1 MQRVFLATVAI
12 WFAPWFAAF
21 GAPGVAEPAKGVA
34 VAAESSSL
42 TFMQMFILGGPVMYV
57 LALLSVLVAA
67 MIVFN
72 LATIRRNAIVSDRF
86 MDQAEYMIRARDLQA
101 LATYSRG
108 RNESMARIT
117 QRVTEFIIANP
128 TVTLAEVREMTESE
142 GSRQAGILT
151 SRVSHLSDI
160 GNIVP
165 MVGLLGTVHGLMKAF
180 DALAHAQV
188 QTAGK
193 QLELSAGISTALI
206 ATGGGLLIAIPTL
219 FAYSIFRTRVQ
230 RYIGELEAASSHLVA
245 LLQALTVR
253 ASQSPTKTEGKMT
266 RTDGKAGRTQES

>member
-1 MQRVFLATVAI
+1 
-12 WFAPWFAAF
+12 
-21 GAPGVAEPAKGVA
+21 
-34 VAAESSSL
+34 
-42 TFMQMFILGGPVMYV
+42 MQMFVVGGPVMYV
-57 LALLSVLVAA
+57 LALLSVIVAA

-72 LATIRRNAIVSDRF
+72 FVTIRRNAIVSDRF

-142 GSRQAGILT
+142 GSRQAGLLT

-180 DALAHAQV
+180 YALGESQV

-193 QLELSAGISTALI
+193 QLELSTGISTALI

-253 ASQSPTKTEGKMT
+253 ANPNAAKSEGKMT
-266 RTDGKAGRTQES
+266 RTEGKAERHQSS